1 MMEDANDSDSIVCD
15 STISDR
21 INSTETESMAKQHR
35 YYYSCGSIMITWS
48 VTRSVHRLNDE
59 DLFAVETLVHVLE
72 L

>member
-35 YYYSCGSIMITWS
+35 YYYSCGSIMIT
-48 VTRSVHRLNDE
+48 
-59 DLFAVETLVHVLE
+59 
-72 L
+72 